1 MVNFRS
7 SPPEREYDFMA
18 PKVAAKKTTTRKFAL
33 MTLTA
38 ICSLIILFL
47 IWAFF
52 AEIDVITRG
61 NGHVIPSQKNQI
73 ISNLEGGIIKEVF
86 VKEGDIVEASQAL
99 MIIDPTVAEARYKD
113 HREQYLR
120 YLAISARLQ
129 AQIEGE
135 EYKVPEEIK
144 KEFPSISMEEMQHY
158 IDRQQQVN
166 TQKSIA
172 KQVILQKQQDVAE
185 EKAKI
190 AQAQEQLNLSQQEL
204 KMVEPLVKEQ
214 LISKREILRL
224 KRDAANL
231 KGEVAT
237 GKAALS
243 KDEAVLEQA
252 QYELKQ
258 IATRFQNEDQEQLR
272 DIRIK
277 LSEEKAAMLEA
288 QDRMRRTELRT
299 PVKGI
304 VKEIKMK
311 TVGGIIRGGEEV
323 MEVVPFEDTLLI
335 EANVLPSDVAF
346 IHPGQE
352 ATVKITA
359 YDYSIYGSL
368 KGELLEISADTVHDP
383 EQKKDY
389 YRVLLRTDKNY
400 LEHNGK
406 MLPIIPGMT
415 VEVDI
420 LTGSRTVMQYLL
432 KPIIKGVSQSLRE
445 R

>member
-1 MVNFRS
+1 MINFHRFS
-7 SPPEREYDFMA
+7 SESENEFMA
-18 PKVAAKKTTTRKFAL
+18 PKVAAKKTTTHKFAL
-33 MTLTA
+33 MTLVT
-38 ICSLIILFL
+38 ICSLIALFL

-73 ISNLEGGIIKEVF
+73 ISNLEGGVIKGVF
-86 VKEGDIVEASQAL
+86 VKEGDIVEAGQAL
-99 MIIDPTVAEARYKD
+99 MIIDPTVAEARYKA

-120 YLAISARLQ
+120 YLAISSRLQ
-129 AQIEGE
+129 AQINGE
-135 EYKVPEEIK
+135 DYKVLEEVQ
-144 KEFPSISMEEMQHY
+144 KEFPSIFLEEMQHY
-158 IDRQQQVN
+158 TERQQQIK

-172 KQVILQKQQDVAE
+172 KQVILQKQQEVAE

-190 AQAQEQLNLSQQEL
+190 SQAEEQLNLSQQEL

-224 KRDAANL
+224 QRDTANL

-237 GKAALS
+237 GKAALA

-252 QYELKQ
+252 QYELEQ
-258 IATRFQNEDQEQLR
+258 IVTRFQNEDQEQLR

-288 QDRMRRTELRT
+288 RDRMSRTELRS

-311 TVGGIIRGGEEV
+311 TLGGTIRGGEEV
-323 MEVVPFEDTLLI
+323 LEVVPFEDALLI

-352 ATVKITA
+352 AIVKITA

-368 KGELLEISADTVHDP
+368 KAQLLEISADTVHDP

-389 YRVLLRTDKNY
+389 YRVLLRTGKNY
-400 LEHNGK
+400 LEHDGK
-406 MLPIIPGMT
+406 ILPIIPGMT

-432 KPIIKGVSQSLRE
+432 KPIIKGVSQSFRE